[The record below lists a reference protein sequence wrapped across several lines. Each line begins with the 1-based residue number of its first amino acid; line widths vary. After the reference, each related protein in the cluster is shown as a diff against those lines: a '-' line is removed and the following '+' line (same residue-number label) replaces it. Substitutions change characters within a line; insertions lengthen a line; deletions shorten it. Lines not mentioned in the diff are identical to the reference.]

1 MFSRLVRTTRSVPRT
16 SSAFRSFHASPP
28 SNNDQGESAVAE
40 EEDDNIGNDGVLGN
54 LFGNPYTSI
63 PLCGLGVMTATAT
76 DVSPYI
82 FTPMF
87 RIVLC
92 ATGKW
97 CNCVKQWELRT
108 QKKKERSF
116 KKLHFFFFYA
126 KPKQT
131 CSSCCSSPALAVS
144 YHMHCN
150 CNHWSS
156 CFKILILLFFL
167 FFFFFLAFFQFYIL
181 DAETQLLGLWCM
193 FVGTCYFN
201 FSDPIANY
209 FDDLAANVQKDQN
222 AQEDLIIDAMEVT
235 KGAHQRQTAIFEDIQ
250 AIYEAQKVVMES
262 LVAAKTNELG
272 HIVRASVVQKLDN
285 VVTQES
291 RMTATIQSNLVD
303 AATEQVRTSVTGDRA
318 KTMALENAFAA
329 IADPTAASTGKDPVS
344 SIYSKFFNDFNARL
358 ADASANETELSAELR
373 AEMEAEM
380 KSVAARDGLDF
391 VNIAAPATMKL

>member
-1 MFSRLVRTTRSVPRT
+1 MLK
-16 SSAFRSFHASPP
+16 
-28 SNNDQGESAVAE
+28 
-40 EEDDNIGNDGVLGN
+40 LL
-54 LFGNPYTSI
+54 LFP
-63 PLCGLGVMTATAT
+63 GLGSVLPHALQLQPLVVLLQKT
-76 DVSPYI
+76 DP
-82 FTPMF
+82 FP
-87 RIVLC
+87 
-92 ATGKW
+92 
-97 CNCVKQWELRT
+97 
-108 QKKKERSF
+108 
-116 KKLHFFFFYA
+116 FFF
-126 KPKQT
+126 
-131 CSSCCSSPALAVS
+131 
-144 YHMHCN
+144 
-150 CNHWSS
+150 
-156 CFKILILLFFL
+156 IFFI
-167 FFFFFLAFFQFYIL
+167 LAFFQFYIL